1 MSNKQANATMPTG
14 PLAGIRVL
22 ELSQIMAGPT
32 CGLMLADMGADVIK
46 IEKLPKGD
54 DSRGYQDPQI
64 NGVSAPFLILNR
76 NKRGMGLDLKNP
88 KGADVLK
95 RMVAKADVLTENYRR
110 GTMEKLGVGYDVLKT
125 VNPGLIYAVVSGYGR
140 TGPLADKGGF
150 DLIAQGFGGLMSITG
165 HPGGPPAKTGN
176 PVSDIN
182 AGILSCVG
190 VLAALIERGKSGRG
204 QIVDTS
210 LMEAAMQQ
218 TYWQA
223 AMFFATGLSAGPGGS
238 AHPLTAPYQAFKTAN
253 GYLNIGGAN
262 QANWERVAET
272 LGHPEWKTDP
282 RFENNTIRLA
292 NREVLEKLIEA
303 ELCKKTTAEWI
314 AVFDKT
320 GVPAGPVH
328 TIEEALTH
336 PQALAREM
344 VVESVHP
351 QAGLVK
357 GVGFPVK
364 FSEQPRTAATPAPG
378 LGQHTAQVLREFGF
392 RDDEIANLVSDKV
405 VLDASS

>member
-1 MSNKQANATMPTG
+1 MPKTDAHSTTPTG
-14 PLAGIRVL
+14 PLAGVRVL
-22 ELSQIMAGPT
+22 ELAQIMAGPT

-182 AGILSCVG
+182 AGILSCLG

-223 AMFFATGLSAGPGGS
+223 AMFFATGVSAGPGGS

-292 NREVLEKLIEA
+292 NREALERLIEA
-303 ELCKKTTAEWI
+303 ELIHKTTAEWI

-378 LGQHTAQVLREFGF
+378 LGQHTVQVLREFGF
-392 RDDEIANLVSDKV
+392 RDDEITDLVSDKV
-405 VLDASS
+405 VLDAS

>member
-1 MSNKQANATMPTG
+1 
-14 PLAGIRVL
+14 
-22 ELSQIMAGPT
+22 
-32 CGLMLADMGADVIK
+32 MLADMGADVIK

-182 AGILSCVG
+182 AGILSCLG

-223 AMFFATGLSAGPGGS
+223 AMFFATGVSAGPGGS

-292 NREVLEKLIEA
+292 NREALERLIEA
-303 ELCKKTTAEWI
+303 ELIHRTTAEWI
-314 AVFDKT
+314 AVFDKP

-378 LGQHTAQVLREFGF
+378 LGQHTVQVLREFGF
-392 RDDEIANLVSDKV
+392 RDDEITDLVSDKV
-405 VLDASS
+405 VLDAS

>member
-1 MSNKQANATMPTG
+1 MHKTDVNSTTPTG
-14 PLAGIRVL
+14 PLAGVRVL
-22 ELSQIMAGPT
+22 ELAQIMAGPT

-223 AMFFATGLSAGPGGS
+223 AMFFATGISAGPGGS

-292 NREVLEKLIEA
+292 NREVLERLIEA
-303 ELCKKTTAEWI
+303 ELIHKTTAEWI

-378 LGQHTAQVLREFGF
+378 LGQHTVQVLREFGF
-392 RDDEIANLVSDKV
+392 RDDEITDLVSDRV
-405 VLDASS
+405 VLDAS

>member
-1 MSNKQANATMPTG
+1 MSNNQANATTPTG

-46 IEKLPKGD
+46 IEKLPNGD

-392 RDDEIANLVSDKV
+392 RDDEIADLVSDKV

>member
-1 MSNKQANATMPTG
+1 MHKSDVNSTTPTG
-14 PLAGIRVL
+14 PLAGVRVL
-22 ELSQIMAGPT
+22 ELAQIMAGPT

-223 AMFFATGLSAGPGGS
+223 AMFFATGVSAGPGGS

-292 NREVLEKLIEA
+292 NREVLERLIEA
-303 ELCKKTTAEWI
+303 ELIHKTTAEWI

-378 LGQHTAQVLREFGF
+378 LGQHTVQVLREFGF
-392 RDDEIANLVSDKV
+392 RDDEITDLVSDKV
-405 VLDASS
+405 VLDAS